1 MQYDDKNALISDLII
16 LAIADEKITPQEY
29 DLIFRLA
36 KRMGVTKEKV
46 EVLLQNPVASRPI
59 FSELERITHFHKLL
73 SLMNVDGEVHNK
85 EIIVLRNFGLKMG
98 IRPGVIDQILIKV
111 NEYED
116 KIIPTQELLNILQA
130 HYN

>member
-1 MQYDDKNALISDLII
+1 MKNDDKHALISDLII
-16 LAIADEKITPQEY
+16 LAKADDKITSQEY

-36 KRMGVTKEKV
+36 MRMGVTKEKV
-46 EVLLQNPVASRPI
+46 EILLQNPLPSKPI

-73 SLMNVDGEVHNK
+73 SLMNVDGEVHVK

-98 IRPGVIDQILIKV
+98 ILPGAIDQILIKM
-111 NEYED
+111 NDYED
-116 KIIPTQELLNILQA
+116 KIIPAQELLHIFQA

>member
-1 MQYDDKNALISDLII
+1 MQNDDKHALISDLIN
-16 LAIADEKITPQEY
+16 LAKADEKITSQEY

-36 KRMGVTKEKV
+36 NRMGVTKEKV
-46 EVLLQNPVASRPI
+46 KVLLQNPVPSKPI

-73 SLMNVDGEVHNK
+73 SLMNVDGEVHEK

-98 IRPGVIDQILIKV
+98 IRPGAIDQILIKM
-111 NEYED
+111 NDYED
-116 KIIPTQELLNILQA
+116 KIIPIQELLNIFRA

>member
-16 LAIADEKITPQEY
+16 LAKADEKITPQEY

-46 EVLLQNPVASRPI
+46 EVLLQNPVVSKPI

-73 SLMNVDGEVHNK
+73 SLMNVDGEVHEK

-98 IRPGVIDQILIKV
+98 IRPGAIDQILIKM

-116 KIIPTQELLNILQA
+116 KIIPTQELLNILKA